1 MVAWGA
7 IASVAGGLLGGLG
20 SLGSGAMNFGQTKEL
35 QQRQFDWQERMSS
48 TAHQREVKDL
58 RAAGLN
64 PILSAMGGSGASTP
78 SGGMGTV
85 NTPDYGASIREG
97 VTAAAQLGR
106 TKAETNFINQQA
118 MTEQNKRENFDAQS
132 ALMRA
137 EKIGREIENMNLPQ
151 KLKAELKEIASR
163 VTVNLATASAKQVE
177 AVANKM
183 NAETNKLNAETNR
196 RLEQEGTPYRY
207 IKTKTKENIKRWEK
221 SHPILSTTPHF
232 KQIKNWFN

>member
-1 MVAWGA
+1 MVAWGS
-7 IASVAGGLLGGLG
+7 IASIAGGLLSGAG
-20 SLGSGAMNFGQTKEL
+20 SLGSGMLNFGQQKEM
-35 QQRQFDWQERMSS
+35 QQRQFDFQERMSS

-64 PILSAMGGSGASTP
+64 PILSAMNGSGASTP
-78 SGGMGTV
+78 SGGMGSI

-97 VTAAAQLGR
+97 VAAAAQLGR

-163 VTVNLATASAKQVE
+163 VTVNLATASARQVE

-183 NAETNKLNAETNR
+183 NAETNRMVGKETARLNRES
-196 RLEQEGTPYRY
+196 
-207 IKTKTKENIKRWEK
+207 TKTQEK
-221 SHPILSTTPHF
+221 SNKFDKEHPWIYGTSKLLGGIGQVFSV
-232 KQIKNWFN
+232 KR

>member
-7 IASVAGGLLGGLG
+7 IAGIAGGLLSGAG
-20 SLGSGAMNFGQTKEL
+20 SLGSGMLNFGQQKEM
-35 QQRQFDWQERMSS
+35 QQRQFDFQERMSS

-64 PILSAMGGSGASTP
+64 PILSAMNGSGASTP
-78 SGGMGTV
+78 SGGMGSI

-137 EKIGREIENMNLPQ
+137 EKIGREIENMNLPK

-163 VTVNLATASAKQVE
+163 VTVNLATASARQVE

-183 NAETNKLNAETNR
+183 NAETNRMVGKETARLNRES
-196 RLEQEGTPYRY
+196 
-207 IKTKTKENIKRWEK
+207 TKTQEK
-221 SHPILSTTPHF
+221 SNKFDKEHPWIYGTSKLLGGIGQVFSV
-232 KQIKNWFN
+232 KR

>member
-7 IASVAGGLLGGLG
+7 IASIAGGLLSGAG
-20 SLGSGAMNFGQTKEL
+20 SLGSGMLNFGQQKEM
-35 QQRQFDWQERMSS
+35 QQRQFDFQERMSS
-48 TAHQREVKDL
+48 TAHQRGVKDL

-64 PILSAMGGSGASTP
+64 PILSVMNGSGASTP
-78 SGGMGTV
+78 SGGMGAV

-118 MTEQNKRENFDAQS
+118 MTEQKKRENFDAQS

-137 EKIGREIENMNLPQ
+137 EKIGREIENMNLPK

-163 VTVNLATASAKQVE
+163 VTVNLATASARQVE

-183 NAETNKLNAETNR
+183 NAETNRMVGKETAK
-196 RLEQEGTPYRY
+196 Y
-207 IKTKTKENIKRWEK
+207 TKERARGYKESYSDSWSE
-221 SHPILSTTPHF
+221 SHGISAVRASGSTS
-232 KQIKNWFN
+232 NSYSREY